1 MRFRLTADCYF
12 EAKDLDDAILQLAE
26 HFRALYYEGA
36 EAPVIFEPESKI
48 TIRGADQP
56 AAAHQHK
63 WTTAGYCSECSADKA
78 ATPDQQSAVDD
89 VQYCECAT
97 PVPREPA
104 GSSIEW
110 CNSCGF
116 DIRPDPK
123 EVSLCG
129 VLDGYQF
136 SRPCVLPYKHEG
148 DHRFDAPAD
157 KPSATATPD
166 R

>member
-123 EVSLCG
+123 SAP
-129 VLDGYQF
+129 YTP
-136 SRPCVLPYKHEG
+136 PCCK
-148 DHRFDAPAD
+148 DAPEWMAVVTCNPGCPRATV